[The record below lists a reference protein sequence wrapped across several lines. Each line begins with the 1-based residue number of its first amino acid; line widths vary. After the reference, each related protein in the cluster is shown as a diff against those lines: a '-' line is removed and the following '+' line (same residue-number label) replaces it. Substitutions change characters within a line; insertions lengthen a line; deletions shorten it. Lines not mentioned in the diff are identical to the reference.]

1 MNRSHAWAARLIA
14 VMIAVDVALCWHLIT
29 ASADTLVSY
38 LVQRPTSSGMGSP
51 FTGVVMLGL
60 ALAGVVA
67 VIGLVAYR
75 RFGLWA
81 AWAFLLIA
89 TIIGLGGVPYVL
101 RPLKD
106 VEPARSVVLLTTNV
120 ALAAMLWWA
129 MSATKTSARVR
140 GTLAH

>member
-1 MNRSHAWAARLIA
+1 
-14 VMIAVDVALCWHLIT
+14 MIAVDVVLCRNLVA
-29 ASADTLVSY
+29 ASADSLRALYSP
-38 LVQRPTSSGMGSP
+38 RSIGSGVDP
-51 FTGVVMLGL
+51 FSAIVMLGL

-67 VIGLVAYR
+67 VIGLLAYR

-81 AWAFLLIA
+81 AWIFLLIA
-89 TIIGLGGVPYVL
+89 TLIGLGGVPFLL

-106 VEPARSVVLLTTNV
+106 VEPARTVVLLTTNV

-129 MSATKTSARVR
+129 MSATKPSARMR

>member
-1 MNRSHAWAARLIA
+1 MNRSHAWAARLVA
-14 VMIAVDVALCWHLIT
+14 VMIAVDIVLCWNMIA
-29 ASADTLVSY
+29 ASADSLVS
-38 LVQRPTSSGMGSP
+38 LLSLSSTIGCVGP
-51 FTGVVMLGL
+51 FSAFVMLAL

-67 VIGLVAYR
+67 VVGLVAYR

-81 AWAFLLIA
+81 AWTFLLIA
-89 TIIGLGGVPYVL
+89 TLIGLGGVPYVL

-106 VEPARSVVLLTTNV
+106 VEPARTVVLLTTNV

-129 MSATKTSARVR
+129 MSATRASARVR